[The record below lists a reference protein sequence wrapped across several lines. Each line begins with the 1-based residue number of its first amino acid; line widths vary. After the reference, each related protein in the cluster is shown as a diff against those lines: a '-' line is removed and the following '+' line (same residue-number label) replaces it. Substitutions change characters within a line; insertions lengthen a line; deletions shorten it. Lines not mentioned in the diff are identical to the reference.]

1 MELRS
6 MEELCSVGGWAEELE
21 FRQVARQGVY
31 QLRICPLVQSTQG
44 LAMQPEDHEDKRSLR

>member
-1 MELRS
+1 
-6 MEELCSVGGWAEELE
+6 MEELFSVRGWAEELE